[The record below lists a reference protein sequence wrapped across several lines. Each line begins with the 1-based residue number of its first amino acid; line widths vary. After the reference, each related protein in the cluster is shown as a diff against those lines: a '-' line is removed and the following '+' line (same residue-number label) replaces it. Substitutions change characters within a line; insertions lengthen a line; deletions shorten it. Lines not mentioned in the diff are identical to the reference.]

1 MVKLHSN
8 GSFSL
13 DNLQNKSLI
22 CLDSHMKY
30 ITFKHLSGI
39 YNSYSTTIMIKN
51 ATLLRQ

>member
-22 CLDSHMKY
+22 CLDSHMTY
-30 ITFKHLSGI
+30 VTFEHLSM
-39 YNSYSTTIMIKN
+39 TTSRTK
-51 ATLLRQ
+51 THRSW